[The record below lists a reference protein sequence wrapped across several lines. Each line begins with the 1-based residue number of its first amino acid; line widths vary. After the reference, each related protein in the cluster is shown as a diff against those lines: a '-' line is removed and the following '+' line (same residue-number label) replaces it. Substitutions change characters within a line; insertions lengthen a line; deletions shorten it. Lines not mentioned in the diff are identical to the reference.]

1 MTHELISILLLGLV
15 GSVHCVGMCGGFAL
29 ALAQVSGNKRDFLT
43 RQVFYYFGKT
53 LTYMMLGVIAGGFG
67 AVIGALFSNVQQGLS
82 ILLGIVMIGVGLGL
96 MGWLG
101 GLKYSGKLALWRPLT
116 STMGRL
122 MGRQGSLHDSGRQ
135 SAGASFALGLL
146 NGLLPCG
153 LVYGALAIAA
163 VSGHALMGA
172 LYMGVFGLST
182 IPALFALAS
191 AGALMKPVWRSRLN
205 QVSGIIVIVLGL
217 VTIYRGLPGA
227 HAGHNMG
234 HEPEHQET
242 MQHMESPPA
251 STHPSHN
258 H

>member
-1 MTHELISILLLGLV
+1 MTHELISILLLGFV
-15 GSVHCVGMCGGFAL
+15 GSIHCVGMCGGFAL
-29 ALAQVSGNKRDFLT
+29 ALAQTSGDKRDFLI

-53 LTYMMLGVIAGGFG
+53 TTYMMLGVIAGGFG
-67 AVIGALFSNVQQGLS
+67 ALIGALFSNVQQVLS
-82 ILLGIVMIGVGLGL
+82 IALGVVMIGVGLGL
-96 MGWLG
+96 LGWLG
-101 GLKYSGKLALWRPLT
+101 GLKYGGKLALWKPLT
-116 STMGRL
+116 TMMGRL
-122 MGRQGSLHDSGRQ
+122 MGQNASGNQ
-135 SAGASFALGLL
+135 SAGASYALGLL

-163 VSGHALMGA
+163 VSGNALMGA

-217 VTIYRGLPGA
+217 VTIFRGLPGA
-227 HAGHNMG
+227 HAMHDM
-234 HEPEHQET
+234 EHGET
-242 MQHMESPPA
+242 IQHVETAPESPPA
-251 STHPSHN
+251 THPSHN